1 MANAAEIAKELEQ
14 ARAQAA
20 ALHDAANK
28 AAREA
33 SVVEGNH
40 RTDIGLHRGIKQEQD
55 LAKRFAREAE
65 EADRSGDPL
74 EAENLR
80 ELAALNRATASAK
93 VEELARRQAGTD
105 KFDEGVEIDDPEWNR
120 AMTQTYHREL
130 AADALDDRVRLLEQA
145 EQSQRQAEENPDD
158 PNAQAYSS
166 RAQAALAKAAEV
178 KPDYTNVD
186 PDVLESV
193 GVPLSERPGSELM
206 DPADE
211 FNSSA
216 AAAASPTAGAASS
229 PADSAADGAADG
241 PDGSD
246 DAGDAAPSTQGDQA
260 STDDAL
266 IGDEASADDDA
277 GTTADA
283 PAASDEPSEDLSSTG
298 DTSPD
303 ADAGQDFEPDDSD
316 VNADMGA
323 VDDAAQPDPYV
334 SEVQDSDVGGD
345 SFESEPA
352 FSGDSFESDSGS

>member
-1 MANAAEIAKELEQ
+1 MASAAEIAKELEQ

-20 ALHDAANK
+20 ALHDAANT
-28 AAREA
+28 AAHEA

-55 LAKRFAREAE
+55 NAKKFAKEAE
-65 EADRSGDPL
+65 EADRAGDPL

-80 ELAALNRATASAK
+80 ELAAVNRATASAK

-120 AMTQTYHREL
+120 AMTQSYHREL

-158 PNAQAYSS
+158 PKAQAYSS

-186 PDVLESV
+186 PDVLETV

-216 AAAASPTAGAASS
+216 AAAASP
-229 PADSAADGAADG
+229 ADGAAASPADG
-241 PDGSD
+241 AAASPDG
-246 DAGDAAPSTQGDQA
+246 AADAAPSTQA
-260 STDDAL
+260 DDGL
-266 IGDEASADDDA
+266 IGDETSADDDS
-277 GTTADA
+277 GMTADA
-283 PAASDEPSEDLSSTG
+283 PAASDEPSEDLSSTS
-298 DTSPD
+298 DTSSD
-303 ADAGQDFEPDDSD
+303 ADTGQGYESEYSD
-316 VNADMGA
+316 GDADMGA
-323 VDDAAQPDPYV
+323 VDDTAQPDPYG
-334 SEVQDSDVGGD
+334 SEVQDSEVGGGD

-352 FSGDSFESDSGS
+352 FSGDSFESDSVS

>member
-1 MANAAEIAKELEQ
+1 MASAADIAKELEQ

-28 AAREA
+28 AAHEA

-55 LAKRFAREAE
+55 NAKRFAREAE

-80 ELAALNRATASAK
+80 ELAAVNRATASAK

-120 AMTQTYHREL
+120 AMTQSYHREL

-158 PNAQAYSS
+158 PKAQAYSS

-216 AAAASPTAGAASS
+216 ATAASPTAGAAAS
-229 PADSAADGAADG
+229 PADGAANG
-241 PDGSD
+241 PDGPD
-246 DAGDAAPSTQGDQA
+246 DAGDASPSTQGDQA

-266 IGDEASADDDA
+266 IGDETSADDDP
-277 GTTADA
+277 GMTADA
-283 PAASDEPSEDLSSTG
+283 PAASDDPAEDLSGTG
-298 DTSPD
+298 DTSPE
-303 ADAGQDFEPDDSD
+303 ADAGQEFEPEYSD

-323 VDDAAQPDPYV
+323 VEDAAPPDPYV
-334 SEVQDSDVGGD
+334 SEVQDSDGGGD
-345 SFESEPA
+345 SFDSEPA